1 MLTVH
6 VFYAGEIVR
15 EVFNAVAMFVNSKDM
30 ATILSMVALIS
41 VPLTVM
47 QFIGTHSPKA
57 IITWCAVTVL
67 VPTLLIKSTED
78 IQIIDASNPLHVTTV
93 GNVPMILAFPAHFA
107 TLYMFGITDSING
120 IFHTNEDEQYSKTG
134 MLYGATLVRK
144 NLTAKIHNPQLQ
156 HLWQQYLTN
165 CIRQDV
171 AINNKY
177 TYEELFSSSDM
188 LTFLKNHSPSPVR
201 RILDPGHASHYSAES
216 GRFPTCKEALP
227 VITSLFKQEATNQP
241 NYLKRLLGADGAN
254 TAKQS
259 ALMMTAMDNAN
270 HALIDVSQNAR
281 QTILQAMVTNSTL
294 TGLIDA
300 SDAVGADATA
310 IRLMAAQTEIQSNA
324 FMASTGLWAQKR
336 IPMLQTVILLLI
348 MCASPIV
355 AALAMLPNMSLK
367 VLSNTL
373 MGYLNVASWPIVF
386 TFINFISHAFGSA
399 MMKSITN
406 ADGGVTYYN
415 LAELHKTNLEMS
427 SIAGWLMMLT
437 PIITPFLVKGG
448 ASIMGSAAMQFAGM
462 MNSVGGQVSK
472 EIATGNISLG
482 NTSENVHSYDNTHAN
497 KHDTNYLDNHS
508 MASQQLD
515 NGSMKHLTGSGNVYD
530 TRGSRSTTDTNIH
543 LGEQRSASL
552 KTAATQSARATQ
564 TEQTSW
570 QTSASDSWNQLQ
582 ASRQTLASQENYGNG
597 YSQNEQTS
605 DRAALDEVY
614 RATHDY
620 AQSHNMSDSDAY
632 STLLAGRMGVSGHI
646 GGGKDSIVGG
656 SLNAGIEG
664 SANTGATHT
673 YTDGETR
680 TDSDSKSTAFN
691 HAMDRLES
699 ASKTH
704 TAGDN
709 HSKAAQSEQAYQDS
723 LSNVASHSKQL
734 SAAVN
739 REHAASLLY
748 EQSKSDNAGF
758 NQDLSM
764 GFQKWVEDNPKL
776 REGMDMSRLMASND
790 VYESTMR
797 KQLAEKYVGELTEK
811 EISKKMNAITPDQID
826 SIQGQT
832 MNTIADVGATNMD
845 TVTAQGQTALR
856 AHHQTGQDL
865 ASTSTPLYDD
875 KQRQNTVNQVD
886 HDVASRTEHVKN
898 TGVRRG
904 HHVEENTDK
913 TVANRGDGLNVLG
926 EELHEMKESV
936 KDSAKSLK
944 NELF

>member
-1 MLTVH
+1 
-6 VFYAGEIVR
+6 
-15 EVFNAVAMFVNSKDM
+15 MFVKSKDM
-30 ATILSMVALIS
+30 STILSMVALIS

-57 IITWCAVTVL
+57 IITWCSVTVL

-177 TYEELFSSSDM
+177 TYEELFSTPDM
-188 LTFLKNHSPSPVR
+188 LTFLKNHSPSPLR

-515 NGSMKHLTGSGNVYD
+515 NGSMKHLTGRGNVYD

-564 TEQTSW
+564 TEQSSW
-570 QTSASDSWNQLQ
+570 QTAASDSWNQLQ
-582 ASRQTLASQENYGNG
+582 ASRQTLASQESYGSG

-664 SANTGATHT
+664 SASTGATHT

-680 TDSDSKSTAFN
+680 TDSDSKSTVFN

-704 TAGDN
+704 SAGDN

-739 REHAASLLY
+739 REQAASLLY
-748 EQSKSDNAGF
+748 EQSQSQNAGF

-764 GFQKWVEDNPKL
+764 EFQQWVEDNPKM
-776 REGMDMSRLMASND
+776 REGTNVERLMTSNEGPERSLRNELAASFMH
-790 VYESTMR
+790 Y
-797 KQLAEKYVGELTEK
+797 KTEK
-811 EISKKMNAITPDQID
+811 EIGDKINSLPSEQID
-826 SIQGQT
+826 NIQGQT
-832 MNTIADVGATNMD
+832 MNSVADAGANDMK
-845 TVTAQGQTALR
+845 TVTAQGQTALK
-856 AHHQTGQDL
+856 AHHQTGQDR
-865 ASTSTPLYDD
+865 ATVSTPLYDD
-875 KQRQNTVNQVD
+875 KQRQNTVNHVD

-913 TVANRGDGLNVLG
+913 TVVNRGDGLNVLG

-944 NELF
+944 NELFD

>member
-177 TYEELFSSSDM
+177 TYEELFSSPDM
-188 LTFLKNHSPSPVR
+188 LTFLKNHSPSPLR
-201 RILDPGHASHYSAES
+201 RILDPEHTSHYSAES

-373 MGYLNVASWPIVF
+373 MGYFNVASWPIVF

-570 QTSASDSWNQLQ
+570 QTAASDSWNQLQ
-582 ASRQTLASQENYGNG
+582 ASRQTLANQESYGNG

-709 HSKAAQSEQAYQDS
+709 HSKASQSEQAYQDS

-739 REHAASLLY
+739 REQAASLLY
-748 EQSKSDNAGF
+748 EQSKSDSAGF

-764 GFQKWVEDNPKL
+764 GFQKWAKENPSLYGYEPFDDVMTSNDKQDL
-776 REGMDMSRLMASND
+776 RQAMAS
-790 VYESTMR
+790 
-797 KQLAEKYVGELTEK
+797 LYVSQQTEK
-811 EISKKMNAITPDQID
+811 DINNTINTLPPEQID
-826 SIQGQT
+826 NVQGQT
-832 MNTIADVGATNMD
+832 MNSVADAGASDME
-845 TVTAQGQTALR
+845 TVTAQGQTALK
-856 AHHQTGQDL
+856 AHHQTGQDR
-865 ASTSTPLYDD
+865 ATVSTPLYDD
-875 KQRQNTVNQVD
+875 RQHQNTVNQVN

-913 TVANRGDGLNVLG
+913 TVANRGDGLDVLG

-944 NELF
+944 NELFD

>member
-1 MLTVH
+1 
-6 VFYAGEIVR
+6 
-15 EVFNAVAMFVNSKDM
+15 MFVNSKDM

-177 TYEELFSSSDM
+177 TYEELFSSPDM

-201 RILDPGHASHYSAES
+201 RILDPEHASHYSAES

-259 ALMMTAMDNAN
+259 ALMMTAMNNAN

-373 MGYLNVASWPIVF
+373 IGYLNVASWPIVF

-482 NTSENVHSYDNTHAN
+482 NTSENVHSYDNTSAN

-570 QTSASDSWNQLQ
+570 QTAASDSWNQLQ
-582 ASRQTLASQENYGNG
+582 ASRQTLASQESYGNG

-646 GGGKDSIVGG
+646 GKEKGEGIIGG
-656 SLNAGIEG
+656 SLHAGVEG

-704 TAGDN
+704 SAGDN

-739 REHAASLLY
+739 REQAASLLY
-748 EQSKSDNAGF
+748 EQSKSDSAGF

-776 REGMDMSRLMASND
+776 REGMDMTRLMTSNEP
-790 VYESTMR
+790 YESKMR
-797 KQLAEKYVGELTEK
+797 EMLATGYVSQLTEE
-811 EISKKMNAITPDQID
+811 EISDKMNALPSEQID
-826 SIQGQT
+826 SVQGQT
-832 MNTIADVGATNMD
+832 MNSVANTGANDME
-845 TVTAQGQTALR
+845 TVTAQGQTALK
-856 AHHQTGQDL
+856 AHHQTGQDH
-865 ASTSTPLYDD
+865 ATVSTPLYDD
-875 KQRQNTVNQVD
+875 KERQNTVNQVD

-904 HHVEENTDK
+904 HHVKENTDK
-913 TVANRGDGLNVLG
+913 TVANRGDGLDVLG

-944 NELF
+944 NELFD

>member
-107 TLYMFGITDSING
+107 TLYMFGIIDSING

-177 TYEELFSSSDM
+177 TYEELFSSPDM
-188 LTFLKNHSPSPVR
+188 LTFLKNHSPSPLR
-201 RILDPGHASHYSAES
+201 RILDPEHASHYSAES

-259 ALMMTAMDNAN
+259 ALMMAAMDNAN

-373 MGYLNVASWPIVF
+373 IGYLNIASWPIVF

-462 MNSVGGQVSK
+462 MNSIGGQVSK

-515 NGSMKHLTGSGNVYD
+515 NGSMKHLTGSGDTVYS
-530 TRGSRSTTDTNIH
+530 TQGSRSV
-543 LGEQRSASL
+543 LGESVQMRQDLTNRLTTASTQAARTVNTASGDFRQASQDTYQSTQAYLEATASQQQYGSSASTSEQSTEREAL
-552 KTAATQSARATQ
+552 SRMMSSAQHYAKQHNVSDSEAWNTLMKGSLSAGGSVFGTGASVSVEGSVSQGHQYSEGESHTDSNNDQTAFNQALESATTAARQHSSGQSHSQSSAEQHNVSDAFSQLTSSGKTLSSAVSRERAASLALDQSKTDGASVNADMTPAFQRWVEAKPIDYRGGHDAQ
-564 TEQTSW
+564 TLLTSNDQQISEMRRHMENEFIKEQ
-570 QTSASDSWNQLQ
+570 AEAKINDQLQ
-582 ASRQTLASQENYGNG
+582 AITPEQTANLRTQTLESVEAQGK
-597 YSQNEQTS
+597 EQMKRVTDSGPTITGLAHDANHLRTDIAELKQGQPEYDTS
-605 DRAALDEVY
+605 AARAQ
-614 RATHDY
+614 THQTD
-620 AQSHNMSDSDAY
+620 QRLEQGQH
-632 STLLAGRMGVSGHI
+632 HI
-646 GGGKDSIVGG
+646 
-656 SLNAGIEG
+656 
-664 SANTGATHT
+664 HQ
-673 YTDGETR
+673 GETPLKR
-680 TDSDSKSTAFN
+680 E
-691 HAMDRLES
+691 AMDN
-699 ASKTH
+699 TH
-704 TAGDN
+704 
-709 HSKAAQSEQAYQDS
+709 
-723 LSNVASHSKQL
+723 
-734 SAAVN
+734 
-739 REHAASLLY
+739 R
-748 EQSKSDNAGF
+748 
-758 NQDLSM
+758 
-764 GFQKWVEDNPKL
+764 
-776 REGMDMSRLMASND
+776 
-790 VYESTMR
+790 
-797 KQLAEKYVGELTEK
+797 
-811 EISKKMNAITPDQID
+811 II
-826 SIQGQT
+826 
-832 MNTIADVGATNMD
+832 
-845 TVTAQGQTALR
+845 
-856 AHHQTGQDL
+856 
-865 ASTSTPLYDD
+865 
-875 KQRQNTVNQVD
+875 
-886 HDVASRTEHVKN
+886 
-898 TGVRRG
+898 
-904 HHVEENTDK
+904 
-913 TVANRGDGLNVLG
+913 RGDL
-926 EELHEMKESV
+926 
-936 KDSAKSLK
+936 KDEASDLIDDIKDV
-944 NELF
+944 F